1 MIEGILECLLPKI
14 SELAINL
21 TQTNPSKSNLLFAL
35 YLITSKRTSVLGLS
49 FFVAEVFGL
58 TYGLWLYTDGH
69 QIYIGSMIITAYF
82 AKIQLD
88 NSRSSSVAFWCL
100 ALICFYGYGAYD
112 AIHFPKTETD
122 FYLAYPSALLCIHV
136 CLIVSH
142 YDVRRICNSVGHKLY
157 SLLDLLRSNYT
168 IKYFCYTVSYR
179 FKRGKQQWNQQIQ

>member
-49 FFVAEVFGL
+49 FFVAEIAGL
-58 TYGLWLYTDGH
+58 TYGFWLYTEGY
-69 QIYIGSMIITAYF
+69 QIYIGSMLITAYF

-88 NSRSSSVAFWCL
+88 KSRSSSVAFWCL
-100 ALICFYGYGAYD
+100 ALICFYGYAAYD

-122 FYLAYPSALLCIHV
+122 FYLAYPSVLLCIHV
-136 CLIVSH
+136 CIIISH
-142 YDVRRICNSVGHKLY
+142 YDIRRILNNVGSKLY
-157 SLLDLLRSNYT
+157 SFSCMLRNNYT
-168 IKYFCYTVSYR
+168 VKYFCYTVSYR
-179 FKRGKQQWNQQIQ
+179 FKRG

>member
-1 MIEGILECLLPKI
+1 MIEGILECLLPKV
-14 SELAINL
+14 SELATSL
-21 TQTNPSKSNLLFAL
+21 TQTNPSKSNLLFVL

-49 FFVAEVFGL
+49 FFAAEVTGL
-58 TYGLWLYTDGH
+58 TYGFWMYEAEYF
-69 QIYIGSMIITAYF
+69 IYIGSALITAYF

-136 CLIVSH
+136 CLIISH
-142 YDVRRICNSVGHKLY
+142 YDVRAILNSMVHKLH
-157 SLLDLLRSNYT
+157 SFFVLLRSNYT
-168 IKYFCYTVSYR
+168 VKYFCYTVSYR
-179 FKRGKQQWNQQIQ
+179 FKRG

>member
-14 SELAINL
+14 SELATNL
-21 TQTNPSKSNLLFAL
+21 IQGNQRTSNFLLCL
-35 YLITSKRTSVLGLS
+35 YLLTSARTSVLGLS
-49 FFVAEVFGL
+49 FFVAELSGYSSGFG
-58 TYGLWLYTDGH
+58 LYTDGY

-136 CLIVSH
+136 CLIISH
-142 YDVRRICNSVGHKLY
+142 YDVRAILNSMVHKLH
-157 SLLDLLRSNYT
+157 SFFVLLRSNYT
-168 IKYFCYTVSYR
+168 VKYFCYTVSYR
-179 FKRGKQQWNQQIQ
+179 FKRG